1 MAFMISPRIRVLTSI
16 SALSVTA
23 VLALAACSQPASE
36 ASPSG
41 SPASSTPATSSSG
54 SPSGSPQTSQTGT
67 GQTPGSTGAVAVQCT
82 AGMLSGSTDSAGGG
96 AAGHLEMRILVKNT
110 SNQPCFMDGYP
121 GVSLVGKGN
130 GTQLGAAAERNPAQ
144 PSAGQVTLAP
154 GASAQAALRYTQAG
168 NYQSACSQTAA
179 DGLRVYPPGAT
190 DALYIP
196 QPLTAC
202 TEDSVV
208 LLQIGAFSA
217 A

>member
-1 MAFMISPRIRVLTSI
+1 MAFMNSPRIRALTSI
-16 SALSVTA
+16 SVLSLTA
-23 VLALAACSQPASE
+23 VLALAACSQPAPE

-41 SPASSTPATSSSG
+41 SPATSTAG
-54 SPSGSPQTSQTGT
+54 SPSGSPQTGQTGT
-67 GQTPGSTGAVAVQCT
+67 GQTPGSTSSVAVQCT

-96 AAGHLEMRILVKNT
+96 AAGHLEMRLLVKNT

>member
-41 SPASSTPATSSSG
+41 SPASSASG

-96 AAGHLEMRILVKNT
+96 AAGHLEMRLLVKNT

-130 GTQLGAAAERNPAQ
+130 GTQLGAAAERNLAQ